1 MAVLLLWPILMSSVL
16 AQEEEIDFTTALNV
30 DFIKTNGLTLL
41 PGHVVNI
48 AKNGSDIEV
57 DVNTNCNIYS
67 GLFTEKSRQSH
78 EFKFQRNSI
87 RFNNAN
93 SSAEN
98 YFSYDNSIN
107 FFERQANEP
116 YLPQA
121 SDNVVGVA
129 NTTITYRAFIQMTF
143 SNIFVTFFVV
153 TGTCPACV
161 TQMISSFIF

>member
-1 MAVLLLWPILMSSVL
+1 MSLRITNRKLYKAMFFLLLILKIAS
-16 AQEEEIDFTTALNV
+16 AQEEEIDIAQAFNI

-48 AKNGSDIEV
+48 AKNGSDLIV

-67 GLFTEKSRQSH
+67 GLFTEKSRESH
-78 EFKFQRNSI
+78 EYKFQRNSI

-98 YFSYDNSIN
+98 YFAYDDSIN

-129 NTTITYRAFIQMTF
+129 NTTITYR
-143 SNIFVTFFVV
+143 
-153 TGTCPACV
+153 TG
-161 TQMISSFIF
+161 